1 MATRSNEETRI
12 RVETAKD
19 NMPQHIKENIPKQ
32 PLIKR
37 YRSKTS
43 NFRKSR

>member
-19 NMPQHIKENIPKQ
+19 NMPQHMKEKKIFLNSLYLEI
-32 PLIKR
+32 
-37 YRSKTS
+37 
-43 NFRKSR
+43 